1 MLGLVYRVRFRST
14 PSLKGYLVIDLQ
26 PRPAEARTQEDPEK
40 VDLNRLILLADI
52 AHKYECS
59 SLEEWATDI
68 IRIHWSSAFGH
79 DERPLLAD
87 QDIWTLGVLEQL
99 LVLLIKTESDAQYKK
114 QVEAQWLSSAFAESE
129 TMSDLRSA
137 LDFTDSISRT

>member
-79 DERPLLAD
+79 DEIPLLAD
-87 QDIWTLGVLEQL
+87 QLPRHLDVRSFG
-99 LVLLIKTESDAQYKK
+99 A
-114 QVEAQWLSSAFAESE
+114 AFGPVDQDRE
-129 TMSDLRSA
+129 
-137 LDFTDSISRT
+137 